1 MINDNSVNNK
11 EDNNKETNSLIIR
24 EDAFND
30 SFFKRDNDF
39 DNYSSHNESH
49 KSHNEYNYF
58 QNTHEQE
65 YEFSYSEYEREKKLA
80 YGEEENSSGKL
91 LIALFSAG
99 AIGVVG
105 YLGFN
110 YLNSDKKSEPQN
122 VNMLENRNITMEK
135 KGSVEVENVIEA
147 NEKNVI
153 VEISTPTPPPTTT
166 PTPST
171 KPTPTEQTTSINSK
185 QKEIR
190 ESVIKTLKEKKAK
203 QVTPTPAKIIE
214 SVENSVH
221 KDTIKP
227 KIEKPIIKKKSKIV
241 TDKIKKEKPKKPKY
255 RVITVKKGDTL
266 ASISEKFYG
275 NPMKFKRIIRANRDL
290 KRGSTHLH
298 PGQKLIIPLLDTK
311 NSRRIVVVRKGDTL
325 ASIAKRFYGNSSK
338 FQKIIDANYKIKD
351 EHTPLHIGQKIYV
364 PR

>member
-1 MINDNSVNNK
+1 MMNDNSLNNK
-11 EDNNKETNSLIIR
+11 EDNNKQEANSLITR

-30 SFFKRDNDF
+30 SFFKKDNNF
-39 DNYSSHNESH
+39 DNSSSNNESQ

-58 QNTHEQE
+58 QNTHEKE
-65 YEFSYSEYEREKKLA
+65 YEFSYSEYEREKRLA
-80 YGEEENSSGKL
+80 YGEEENSRGKL

-122 VNMLENRNITMEK
+122 VNMLENRNSTMKK
-135 KGSVEVENVIEA
+135 KGSVDVENVIEA

-153 VEISTPTPPPTTT
+153 VEISTPTPTR
-166 PTPST
+166 
-171 KPTPTEQTTSINSK
+171 KPTPTEQTTPINSK
-185 QKEIR
+185 QKEMI

-203 QVTPTPAKIIE
+203 EATPTPAKIIE
-214 SVENSVH
+214 SVEDSLQ
-221 KDTIKP
+221 KDTIQP
-227 KIEKPIIKKKSKIV
+227 KIEEPIVKKESKIV

-275 NPMKFKRIIRANRDL
+275 NPMEFNRIIRANRDL

-298 PGQKLIIPLLDTK
+298 LGQKLIIPLLDTK
-311 NSRRIVVVRKGDTL
+311 NSRRMVVVRKGDTL
-325 ASIAKRFYGNSSK
+325 ASIAKRFYGDSSK